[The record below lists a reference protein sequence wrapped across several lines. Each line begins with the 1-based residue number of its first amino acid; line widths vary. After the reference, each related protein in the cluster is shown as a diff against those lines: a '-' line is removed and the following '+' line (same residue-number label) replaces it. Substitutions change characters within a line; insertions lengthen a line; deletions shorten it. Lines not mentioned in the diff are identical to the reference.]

1 VRRAEPRV
9 SYVVG
14 RLNRALSLA
23 IEERVA
29 KHGLTLSQ
37 YTALSILRVRSGL
50 SNAQLAR
57 RGFVR
62 PQSMMQ
68 VTSALEARR
77 LIVRTPDASHGRVL
91 KTAITPEGRRILAAC
106 DRAVTEM
113 ETEMLAGLDEQQVDQ
128 LRETLLACVHRLG
141 PGHDGR

>member
-1 VRRAEPRV
+1 
-9 SYVVG
+9 VG

-29 KHGLTLSQ
+29 KHGLTISQ
-37 YTALSILRVRSGL
+37 YTALSILQMRSGL

-57 RGFVR
+57 RTFVR

-68 VTSALEARR
+68 VISALEARG

-91 KTAITPEGRRILAAC
+91 NTAITPEGRKLLAAC

-113 ETEMLAGLDEQQVDQ
+113 ERAMLHGLGETEVDQ
-128 LRETLLACVHRLG
+128 LRETLLACVERLG
-141 PGHDGR
+141 AVQAGA